1 MDGKGSPWRRV
12 GLSASGLGRF
22 LRAAQRAVGLEGDV
36 YVLLADDAT
45 LRRLNRTFRGKDKAT
60 DVLSFPAA
68 VTTVFFGQ
76 PKGPGLAGDL
86 AISLEAAAR
95 QAAQFGQSL
104 RDEVRVLLL
113 HGVLHLAGFDHETDA
128 GEMAARETELRR
140 KLGLTAGLISRASG
154 GANGK
159 NRQKRNTEILSSAQD
174 DGRKGAA
181 QDDGRKGAAQDDG
194 IPRNA
199 GILRLRAP
207 RSAQDDGRKGAAQ
220 DDGRKG
226 AAQDVGI
233 PRNAGILRLRA
244 PRSAQDD
251 GIKGKGTKRV
261 ARRRVRA

>member
-1 MDGKGSPWRRV
+1 MITLELPRSMAGKASPWRRV
-12 GLSASGLGRF
+12 GLSAAGLGRF
-22 LRAAQRAVGLEGDV
+22 LRAAQRAAGLEGEV
-36 YVLLADDAT
+36 HVLLADDAT

-60 DVLSFPAA
+60 DVLSFPAGP
-68 VTTVFFGQ
+68 TTVFFGE

-95 QAAQFGQSL
+95 QAERFGHSL
-104 RDEVRVLLL
+104 GDEVRVLLL
-113 HGVLHLAGFDHETDA
+113 HGTLHLAGFDHETDA

-181 QDDGRKGAAQDDG
+181 QD
-194 IPRNA
+194 
-199 GILRLRAP
+199 
-207 RSAQDDGRKGAAQ
+207 
-220 DDGRKG
+220 
-226 AAQDVGI
+226 VGI

-251 GIKGKGTKRV
+251 GVKGQGTKRV